1 VRRAC
6 ARGAA
11 QDGANHDQERGGN
24 EGRLALCDCCVD
36 GRALARASGCAR
48 ARRYASCE
56 QRTRRRGWP
65 EGASELQSLWNRHA
79 AGRPTGASTSGSAIQ
94 RGTRHDVHVSDSAPK
109 SPDRNR
115 GTPARNRSEG
125 RASGRSGQ
133 SARAAAAGR
142 HRASVAA
149 DGRIAA
155 ERRGR
160 CRPCCLRC
168 GHSASGPGSPARRLA
183 AAVAYCGPRPRHWR
197 RIPVLAQPSA
207 ARTCGWA
214 GAGSVQITRAGAGTC
229 RAACAPASAAS
240 ATAPI
245 ATAATGSGAHST
257 CTRRD
262 SFHQPAR
269 VDRCRN
275 AAAALHRD

>member
-6 ARGAA
+6 ARGAG
-11 QDGANHDQERGGN
+11 QNGATHDQERGGH

-36 GRALARASGCAR
+36 GRALARAFGCAR
-48 ARRYASCE
+48 AGRHASRE
-56 QRTRRRGWP
+56 QRARRRRWP

-79 AGRPTGASTSGSAIQ
+79 AGRPTGASSGGSAIQ
-94 RGTRHDVHVSDSAPK
+94 RGTRHGVRVSASAPK

-115 GTPARNRSEG
+115 RTPARNRSEG
-125 RASGRSGQ
+125 RAPGRSGQ

-142 HRASVAA
+142 HRASAAA

-155 ERRGR
+155 ERPGR

-168 GHSASGPGSPARRLA
+168 GHSASGLGSPARRLA
-183 AAVAYCGPRPRHWR
+183 AALAYCGPRPRRRR
-197 RIPVLAQPSA
+197 RIPVLAHPSA
-207 ARTCGWA
+207 ARTCGWD

-229 RAACAPASAAS
+229 RAACAPVSAAS

-245 ATAATGSGAHST
+245 ATAATGSGAHSA

-262 SFHQPAR
+262 SL
-269 VDRCRN
+269 D
-275 AAAALHRD
+275 

>member
-1 VRRAC
+1 MRRAC

-24 EGRLALCDCCVD
+24 EGRLALCDCCID

-56 QRTRRRGWP
+56 QRTRRRRWP

-79 AGRPTGASTSGSAIQ
+79 AGRPTGASPRGSAIQ
-94 RGTRHDVHVSDSAPK
+94 GRTRHDVRVSDSAPK

-133 SARAAAAGR
+133 SVRAAAAGR
-142 HRASVAA
+142 HRACAAA

-155 ERRGR
+155 ERPGR
-160 CRPCCLRC
+160 CRACCLRC
-168 GHSASGPGSPARRLA
+168 GHSASGLGSPARRLA
-183 AAVAYCGPRPRHWR
+183 AAVAYRGPRTRRRW
-197 RIPVLAQPSA
+197 RIPVLAQPVA
-207 ARTCGWA
+207 ARTSGWT
-214 GAGSVQITRAGAGTC
+214 GAGSVQIARAGAGTC
-229 RAACAPASAAS
+229 RAPGAPGSTAS

-245 ATAATGSGAHST
+245 ATAATGSGAHSA

-262 SFHQPAR
+262 SL
-269 VDRCRN
+269 D
-275 AAAALHRD
+275 